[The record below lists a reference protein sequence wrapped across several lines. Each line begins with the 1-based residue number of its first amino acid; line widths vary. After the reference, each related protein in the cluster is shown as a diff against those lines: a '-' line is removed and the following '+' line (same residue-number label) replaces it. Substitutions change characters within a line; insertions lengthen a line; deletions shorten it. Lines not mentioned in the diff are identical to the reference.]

1 MKKSIFI
8 VALLFA
14 AFTSRAQSPW
24 SVGFHYSAMDF
35 RTPYIGTSDQTQ
47 HWNTGAGVTV
57 GYRLAPY
64 LTLAGNFTL
73 TDAKKMVELNK
84 PNTTNPG
91 SVAPRQGS
99 SLSTFGQVGAQLHF
113 MPLFGKEAAAVDPY
127 AIAQVGLHDV
137 EKVSYGSVG
146 GGLGI
151 NFWFSEGAGF
161 YVQSTYN
168 AMPLSPK
175 ANTLAGNGPLVYF
188 NHNAGLR
195 FRLGTDKDTDK
206 DGVSDKKDKCPEVPG
221 KKEMMGCPDQD
232 NDGLADADDSCP
244 TEAGTKEMMGC
255 PDKDGDGIADKDD
268 KCPDVK
274 GVAAFSGCADTDGDG
289 IADPD
294 DKCPTEAGV
303 AALQGCPDKDG
314 DGIADADDAC
324 PTEAGVADLQGCPDR
339 DKDGVADKDDK
350 CPDVFGVKNP
360 GTDKHGCPKT
370 KDEAIEELKSL
381 AKSIQFETGKDIIR
395 SESFSSLDQV
405 AGVMNDFPEAKFAI
419 EGHTDNVG
427 NPVTNKALSQ
437 KRANAVVKYI
447 VSKGVAAPR
456 LKAVGYGSAKPKA
469 NNKTKEGQAEN
480 RRVEITLEKAVTKV
494 VPLKGKGK

>member
-35 RTPYIGTSDQTQ
+35 RTPYIGTGNQTD

-73 TDAKKMVELNK
+73 TDAKKMVELNA
-84 PNTTNPG
+84 PNTFNPG
-91 SVAPRQGS
+91 SIAPRQGG

-113 MPLFGKEAAAVDPY
+113 MPLFGKEASAVDPY
-127 AIAQVGLHDV
+127 AIAQAGLHDV

-146 GGLGI
+146 GGAGI

-161 YVQSTYN
+161 YLQSTYN

-175 ANTLAGNGPLVYF
+175 ANTFAGNGPAVYF

-195 FRLGTDKDTDK
+195 FRLGTDKDTDG
-206 DGVSDKKDKCPEVPG
+206 DGVSDRKDSCVSVAG
-221 KKEMMGCPDQD
+221 KKELMGCPDQD
-232 NDGLADADDSCP
+232 NDGIADSKDGCP
-244 TEAGTKEMMGC
+244 AEAGSKEMNGC
-255 PDKDGDGIADKDD
+255 PDKDADGIADKDD
-268 KCPDVK
+268 KCPDVN
-274 GVAAFSGCADTDGDG
+274 GLAAFGGCADTDNDG

-294 DKCPTEAGV
+294 DKCPAEAGV
-303 AALQGCPDKDG
+303 AALMGCPDKDG
-314 DGIADADDAC
+314 DGIADADDQC
-324 PTEAGVADLQGCPDR
+324 PAEAGVAELQGCPDK
-339 DKDGVADKDDK
+339 DGDGVADKEDK
-350 CPDVFGVKNP
+350 CPDVKGDKNP

-370 KDEAIEELKSL
+370 QEAAVEILKSL
-381 AKSIQFETGKDIIR
+381 AKSIQFESGKDVIKG
-395 SESFSSLDQV
+395 ESLPSLDQV
-405 AGVMNDFPEAKFAI
+405 AGVMNEFPEAKFAI

-447 VSKGVAAPR
+447 ASKGVAAAR

>member
-35 RTPYIGTSDQTQ
+35 RTPYIGIGDQTQ
-47 HWNTGAGVTV
+47 HWNTGAGITA

-73 TDAKKMVELNK
+73 TDAKKMVDLNTR
-84 PNTTNPG
+84 NTANPG
-91 SVAPRQGS
+91 SVATRQGS
-99 SLSTFGQVGAQLHF
+99 SLSTFGQIGAQLHF

-127 AIAQVGLHDV
+127 AIAQAGLHDV
-137 EKVSYGSVG
+137 EKKSYGSVG

-175 ANTLAGNGPLVYF
+175 VNTLGGSGPLAYF
-188 NHNAGLR
+188 NHIAGLR
-195 FRLGTDKDTDK
+195 FRLDTDKDTDK
-206 DGVSDKKDKCPEVPG
+206 DGISDKKDKCPEVAG
-221 KKEMMGCPDQD
+221 KKELMGCPDQD
-232 NDGLADADDSCP
+232 NDGIADGDDACP
-244 TEAGTKEMMGC
+244 AEAGKIEMKGC

-274 GVAAFSGCADTDGDG
+274 GEAAFQGCPDTDKDG

-324 PTEAGVADLQGCPDR
+324 PTEAGVAALKGCPD
-339 DKDGVADKDDK
+339 KDGDGISDKEDK
-350 CPDVFGVKNP
+350 CPDVAGISAP

-370 KDEAIEELKSL
+370 QEQAIEILKDL
-381 AKSIQFETGKDIIR
+381 AKSIQFETGKDVIK
-395 SESFSSLDQV
+395 SDSFDELDQV
-405 AGVMNDFPEAKFAI
+405 AGVMNEFPEAKFAI

-447 VSKGVAAPR
+447 SSKGVNAKR

-494 VPLKGKGK
+494 VPLKGKTK